1 MNVVL
6 KQKDDIV
13 AKSLL
18 LQEALLRR
26 QTNEGSIDFRDCFDA
41 NIGLDSPLTD
51 ERMYRLQ
58 RSSQLLEVLS
68 TSHSKLA
75 STHWA
80 QCFSI
85 ARDELSQAFE
95 LFHEAKAF
103 SQCDWQH
110 LHEPCRLFLDG
121 LREFVRVSRFV
132 TANIFDG
139 GADCAAYKRH
149 TFVFMVL
156 NRTCQRGIGSGET
169 LEKNRRLRY

>member
-18 LQEALLRR
+18 LPEALLRR
-26 QTNEGSIDFRDCFDA
+26 QRNEGSIDFRDCFDA

-103 SQCDWQH
+103 SLCDWQH
-110 LHEPCRLFLDG
+110 CSWTG
-121 LREFVRVSRFV
+121 LENLLEFH
-132 TANIFDG
+132 A
-139 GADCAAYKRH
+139 
-149 TFVFMVL
+149 L
-156 NRTCQRGIGSGET
+156 
-169 LEKNRRLRY
+169 